1 MSHVLKSENS
11 VFVTGGSIIKAKDT
25 ITVSKQPI
33 NIGLPY
39 PQFIEFNT
47 LTKRYYIANFNTIKV
62 YDDSF
67 NLITSI
73 TEIVGIASLQLDTV
87 NNRLVVTDRN
97 TPTFWSINLISHA
110 VTSIFSP
117 TGITEAVKVGYYD
130 TSTSQFYIGTN
141 KIYVYSN
148 TGILVGM
155 ITDSRMQTSTI
166 VNLIINPYSASLLIS
181 IPGKILIADT
191 LSMLV
196 QANGITGIGVDSPS
210 FIRFDPINQNSYWL
224 CNAASTYIA
233 EMSVAT
239 NTAIRILTLGEST
252 PYSIWVEKRLGLY
265 SILIADAGY
274 NQFYKLTE
282 KLV

>member
-11 VFVTGGSIIKAKDT
+11 VFVTGGSIIKVKDT

-33 NIGLPY
+33 NIGLQN
-39 PQFIEFNT
+39 PQFIEFDI
-47 LTKRYYIANFNTIKV
+47 LTKRYYIANGNIIKV

-67 NLITSI
+67 NLITTI
-73 TEIVGIASLQLDTV
+73 TEITGIVSMQLDTA

-97 TPTFWSINLISHA
+97 TPGFWTVNLSTNTVA
-110 VTSIFSP
+110 SLFSP
-117 TGITEAVKVGYYD
+117 SGITEAVKVGYYD
-130 TSTSQFYIGTN
+130 ASTSQFYIGTN
-141 KIYVYSN
+141 KIYIYSN
-148 TGILVGM
+148 TGTLTGM
-155 ITDSRMQTSTI
+155 ITDSRMQASTI

-191 LSMLV
+191 SSMLV
-196 QANGITGIGVDSPS
+196 QANSITGIGVDSPS
-210 FIRFDPINQNSYWL
+210 FIRFDSINQNSYWL
-224 CNAASTYIA
+224 CNAASTYIT
-233 EMSVAT
+233 EMNVAT
-239 NTAIRILTLGEST
+239 NSAVRILALGEST
-252 PYSIWVEKRLGLY
+252 PYSIWIEKRLGLY